1 MSFFSRMS
9 LRGRTLVVGSA
20 SAAVL
25 VAAAAAIPVPY
36 VALGPGVTYNTLSAV
51 EGVPV
56 ISLSGP
62 GVPASAGEASPESA
76 HLNMT
81 TISVVDGVSLFQ
93 ALGLWAS
100 GDHAVVP
107 REDIFPPD
115 KTVEQVNEDNA
126 QLFSDSQSAAEIAAL
141 TYLDYPEVVYAGT
154 IPDDSPSSGVLEPQD
169 QIVAVDG
176 GAVTDAASLRAAL
189 EQSRPGQTVQV
200 TVLRESDEN
209 GADGGGDGGGGGG
222 TESSDQPSTAP
233 DSSSGATAPSS
244 PDSSAASSPDASAGS
259 STPDPATGT
268 PTTAPDGTAETELT
282 LPVTLG
288 ANAEVGQ
295 QGFLGILPQERP
307 QAPFTVDIS
316 LANIGGP
323 SAGLMFTLGVID
335 KLTPGD
341 LTSGH
346 FVAGTGTMEV
356 ADDKATVG
364 PIGGI
369 LLKMI
374 AARDAGATVFL
385 VPADNC
391 TEALTQIPQGLQLAR
406 VGTLDE
412 AMQALTTLSQ
422 GGVPAGC

>member
-1 MSFFSRMS
+1 MSALSRMS

-20 SAAVL
+20 AAAVL

-36 VALGPGVTYNTLSAV
+36 VALGPGETFNTLTAV
-51 EGVPV
+51 DGVPV

-62 GVPASAGEASPESA
+62 GVPASADEAAPAEA

-81 TISVVDGVSLFQ
+81 TVSVLSGVSLFQ
-93 ALGLWAS
+93 ALGMWAS
-100 GDHAVVP
+100 GDYAVVP

-115 KTVEQVNEDNA
+115 QTVEQVNEANA

-154 IPDDSPSSGVLEPQD
+154 IPDDSPSAGVLQPQD
-169 QIVAVDG
+169 RIVAVDG
-176 GAVTDAASLRAAL
+176 AAVTDAASLRAAL
-189 EQSRPGQTVQV
+189 AGTTPGQTVQIG
-200 TVLRESDEN
+200 VLREADAPTGGS
-209 GADGGGDGGGGGG
+209 GASATGGSS
-222 TESSDQPSTAP
+222 TASTPESSTADPSTT
-233 DSSSGATAPSS
+233 DSSTADPTT
-244 PDSSAASSPDASAGS
+244 PESSAAGDTA
-259 STPDPATGT
+259 GT

-282 LPVTLG
+282 VPVTLA
-288 ANAEVGQ
+288 ANAEVGT

-307 QAPFTVDIS
+307 QAPFTIDIS

-323 SAGLMFTLGVID
+323 SAGLMFTLGIID

-341 LTSGH
+341 LTDGR
-346 FVAGTGTMEV
+346 FIAGTGTMEV
-356 ADDKATVG
+356 TDDKATVG

-374 AARDAGATVFL
+374 AAREAGAGVFL
-385 VPADNC
+385 VPAANC
-391 TEALTQIPQGLQLAR
+391 TEALTQVPDGLQLVK
-406 VGTLDE
+406 VGSLDE